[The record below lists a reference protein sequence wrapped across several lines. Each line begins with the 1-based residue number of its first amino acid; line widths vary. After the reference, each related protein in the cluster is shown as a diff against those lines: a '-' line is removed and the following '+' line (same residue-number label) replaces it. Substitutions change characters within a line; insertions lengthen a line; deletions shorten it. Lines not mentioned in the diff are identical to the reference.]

1 VGLQL
6 KIHALCL
13 IKNERDIIEQTLRRA
28 AKWCD
33 YIYVLDNGS
42 DDGTW
47 EVVQELSRELDAV
60 RPFKSDP
67 QPFFDNIRDEI
78 FRTYSDR
85 AVRDDWWCV
94 LDADEFYIDDP
105 RVFLSEVPKTTRAV
119 WPLMYN
125 YLFTDRDLERY
136 HERPEVYGDDVPIE
150 EKLRHYMV
158 ADYAEL
164 RFFRHSPLLKRIP
177 VRGYYPVHAQRIRVK
192 HFAYRSPDQIAKRLE
207 TRRDA
212 MRRGDFVHE
221 KRSNWQPGGWAAAG
235 PALESEI
242 PASWEERVTP
252 ARECHFDD
260 LDGRYA
266 VSPDWKAPV
275 PPHWRTRLRS
285 RLDESGQVA
294 ARLLRR
300 LRRRVAGAGRAS
312 RLSTGRQ

>member
-1 VGLQL
+1 MGPEL

-13 IKNERDIIEQTLRRA
+13 IKNERDIIEQTLRSA

-47 EVVQELSRELDAV
+47 ELVQELSRELPAV
-60 RPFKSDP
+60 RPFKRDP
-67 QPFFDNIRDEI
+67 KPFFDNIRDEI
-78 FRTYSDR
+78 FIAHADR
-85 AVRDDWWCV
+85 ARRDDWWCV

-105 RVFLSEVPKTTRAV
+105 RAFLEATPSSARAV

-136 HERPEVYGDDVPIE
+136 RERPELYADDVPIE
-150 EKLRHYMV
+150 ERLRHYMV

-177 VRGYYPVHAQRIRVK
+177 VRGYYPIHAERIRVK
-192 HFAYRSPDQIAKRLE
+192 HFAYRSPDQIAKRLD
-207 TRRDA
+207 TRREA

-221 KRSNWQPGGWAAAG
+221 KRSNWQPDGLAAPG
-235 PALESEI
+235 PALESDI
-242 PASWEERVTP
+242 PSSWEERVSL
-252 ARECHFDD
+252 ARDCHFDE

-266 VSPDWKAPV
+266 EGPDWTPPRA
-275 PPHWRTRLRS
+275 PHWTTRLRVGADQT
-285 RLDESGQVA
+285 RRAA
-294 ARLLRR
+294 ARVARR
-300 LRRRVAGAGRAS
+300 LRRRISGQKRQ
-312 RLSTGRQ
+312 STLWSG